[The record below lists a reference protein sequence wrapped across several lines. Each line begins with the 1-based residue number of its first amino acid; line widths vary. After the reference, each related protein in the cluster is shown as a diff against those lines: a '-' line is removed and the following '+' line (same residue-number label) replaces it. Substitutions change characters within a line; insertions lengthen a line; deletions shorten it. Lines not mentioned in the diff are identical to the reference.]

1 MNENIKIVRNKS
13 ELEEL
18 LVWLS
23 ATSGPISYDIET
35 TGLNVRK
42 DKVIGFSVSDGT
54 TGWYVVYLEWTGTE
68 LIEILPYHLVC
79 SAIRLLQEK
88 QLITWNG
95 SFDTRFTY
103 HYFKVGLIDNIYC
116 DGMLLKHTV
125 DENSLSYALKNTAEE
140 LFGGDSKQAQTDL
153 MESVKSRGGE
163 TKGDMYKAESSIIA
177 TYGAQDALLTYK
189 VYKYY
194 QAELEKQNLTKFFY
208 DDEVMPLYRE
218 VTIPMELHGIPV
230 DVPFMQKSQN
240 EISLE
245 INNLEQSIQSKIAPY
260 LTDFNQWYIDTKY
273 PFKLTGRFKTALG
286 AKIAHELWPKTDSGA
301 VSLNKTDINKAQ
313 NYTATELKRGSQRPL
328 LPKNTLFEQIVNQQ
342 IYCPPD
348 LIRDVQ
354 LELLAEDGIKYPFNL
369 KSKDHL
375 KRLFFGYGKT
385 KSVLNEKALSYTD
398 KGAPQVD
405 DEFIELI
412 SRKYDW
418 ANELHVFNKLNKIK
432 STYIDAYLDDQEDG
446 IFYPSFFQHRT
457 VSGRFGSNIQQL
469 SRPLEEGSED
479 ARVVEFTNRIR
490 KFFNAPEGFIIV
502 DADYESLEP
511 HVFAHVSGDQGLKDI
526 FLKGHDFYSTIAI
539 KTEKLE
545 GVSADKSAPNYLGKV
560 DKSRRQKAKAYCLA
574 VPYGMGPYALSM
586 HLNCSEQEAKTL
598 WNGYLNGF
606 PQLKEWMA
614 SSNRFA
620 STHGYIDTQSGRR
633 RRFNDLP
640 YLINRWGSEIF
651 DPLETWKRYNDN
663 PAMYNEAK
671 QVHKT
676 VKNYLNNA
684 KNVQIQGLGA
694 SIVNRGAIE
703 FSRQIKQQNVNAR
716 IIAQIHDQVIVLCE
730 QKDVDVCK
738 KILQDTLENTYKIS
752 IPLKA
757 KPSTGKNW
765 YESKD

>member
-1 MNENIKIVRNKS
+1 MNENIKIVRNDS
-13 ELEEL
+13 EIVEL
-18 LVWLS
+18 LNWLTL
-23 ATSGPISYDIET
+23 ASGPISFDIET

-42 DKVIGFSVSDGT
+42 DKIIGFSISDGT
-54 TGWYVVYLEWTGTE
+54 TGWYVVHLEWTGSE
-68 LIEILPYHLVC
+68 LLTAVTYDKCKEVLHTIE
-79 SAIRLLQEK
+79 SKKLL
-88 QLITWNG
+88 TWNG
-95 SFDTRFTY
+95 SFDTRTVY
-103 HYFKVGLIDNIYC
+103 HYFKVDLIKSIHC
-116 DGMLLKHTV
+116 DVMLLKHTV
-125 DENSLSYALKNTAEE
+125 NENALSYALKDTAAQ
-140 LFGGDSKQAQTDL
+140 LFGADSKQAQTDL

-177 TYGAQDALLTYK
+177 AYGAQDALLTHK
-189 VYKYY
+189 IY
-194 QAELEKQNLTKFFY
+194 QHYQQELEQQGLTKFFY

-218 VTIPMELHGIPV
+218 VTIPMELNGIPV
-230 DVPFMQKSQN
+230 DVPFMQKSLN
-240 EISLE
+240 EITEEIDKLE
-245 INNLEQSIQSKIAPY
+245 HSIQTKIAPY

-313 NYTATELKRGSQRPL
+313 NYTATEIKRGSQRSL

-342 IYCPPD
+342 VHCPPY
-348 LIRDVQ
+348 LVREVQ
-354 LELLAEDGIKYPFNL
+354 LQLLREDGVTYPFNL

-405 DEFIELI
+405 DDFIELM

-418 ANELHVFNKLNKIK
+418 AHDLHVFNKLNKIK
-432 STYIDAYLDDQEDG
+432 STYIEAYLDEQEDG
-446 IFYPSFFQHRT
+446 VFYPSFFQHRT

-469 SRPLEEGSED
+469 PRPIEDSNEDSR
-479 ARVVEFTNRIR
+479 VIEFTNRIR
-490 KFFNAPEGFIIV
+490 KFFHAPEGFTII
-502 DADYESLEP
+502 DDDYESLEP
-511 HVFAHVSGDQGLKDI
+511 HVFAHVADDQGLKDI

-539 KTEKLE
+539 KTEKLQ

-560 DKSRRQKAKAYCLA
+560 DKNRRQKAKAYCLA

-606 PQLKEWMA
+606 PKLKEWMEW
-614 SSNRFA
+614 SNKFA
-620 STHGYIDTQSGRR
+620 AAHGYMYTQSGRR
-633 RRFNDLP
+633 RRFDGLDT
-640 YLINRWGSEIF
+640 LVRRWGNEVF
-651 DPLETWKRYNDN
+651 DPLETWKKYNEN
-663 PAMYNEAK
+663 PAVYNEAK

-694 SIVNRGAIE
+694 SIVNRAAIAFHRRCKE
-703 FSRQIKQQNVNAR
+703 LNLSAR
-716 IIAQIHDQVIVLCE
+716 LLAQVHDELIVLCAN
-730 QKDVDVCK
+730 VDVEVCSK
-738 KILQDTLENTYKIS
+738 VLQDVMENTYKIS

-765 YESKD
+765 AEAKS